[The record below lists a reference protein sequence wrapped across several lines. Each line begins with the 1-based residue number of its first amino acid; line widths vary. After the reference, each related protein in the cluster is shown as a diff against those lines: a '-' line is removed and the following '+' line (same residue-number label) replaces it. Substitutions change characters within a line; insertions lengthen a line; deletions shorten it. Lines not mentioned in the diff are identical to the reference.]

1 MKKVHLKRKIA
12 PRIAN
17 GHPWIFANEVD
28 KVEGNPEPGAIVD
41 VFFFD
46 GKFAGKGYYNPQSQ
60 IMVRLLTLD
69 KKAEIN
75 EDFFL
80 QKIKE

>member
-28 KVEGNPEPGAIVD
+28 RTEGNPAPAD
-41 VFFFD
+41 VVEVFLLMENLPVRD
-46 GKFAGKGYYNPQSQ
+46 TTILSRRYRYACSQ
-60 IMVRLLTLD
+60 PTA
-69 KKAEIN
+69 KWK
-75 EDFFL
+75 
-80 QKIKE
+80 